1 MTVDQA
7 RVTTDPDDKE
17 YAVVTAGDTKVKS
30 ARKRRRNKEKE
41 ENKNLA
47 AAASEGKA
55 IEFDARSLR
64 QVASLYRMNE
74 KRAKNLGHAP
84 PALPGGISKD
94 DMDKIKDDGDEWLKT
109 RDAFA
114 RANAAVFVGETAEQP
129 LVVSN
134 LGQVQQ

>member
-1 MTVDQA
+1 MRGGSYGADGTSSLDARSSQQHEKAATDGETDADMVVDES
-7 RVTTDPDDKE
+7 RITTDPDDKE

-74 KRAKNLGHAP
+74 KRAKNMGHAP
-84 PALPGGISKD
+84 SALPGD
-94 DMDKIKDDGDEWLKT
+94 FQ
-109 RDAFA
+109 R
-114 RANAAVFVGETAEQP
+114 RH
-129 LVVSN
+129 
-134 LGQVQQ
+134 GQD